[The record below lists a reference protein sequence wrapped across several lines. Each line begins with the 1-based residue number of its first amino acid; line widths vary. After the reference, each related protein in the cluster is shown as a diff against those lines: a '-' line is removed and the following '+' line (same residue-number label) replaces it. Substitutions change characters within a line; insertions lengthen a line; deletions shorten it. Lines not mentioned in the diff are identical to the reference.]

1 MTMVDSIN
9 YYVNYASTNTMQT
22 VTKVATNPS
31 ATKKLLQIISKGI
44 VGFDLYEGKSH
55 CPELL
60 KSAGGTIETI
70 GFYGTA
76 KNIVFWINPFSKDT
90 MDQAALRQSLENAVS
105 LHRTPK
111 TDQPANEEFT
121 KQIFADLMK
130 QRNFLNRSE
139 VITSLK
145 EALKGQDCEETCI
158 TNITNHVTVQQKSRP
173 ISLIV
178 SSICFTTTD
187 LVENILTLRKWGII
201 DLAAIGAQMG
211 NIPVFAAVMNSRAA
225 SFLADL
231 GIGKTMGIVAT
242 IGLTASFGGA
252 SYRFVVFIIQY
263 YKVDEEKVKD
273 EIYKEIRSAGLDM
286 LSSGT
291 DLAATALPLIFA
303 INLPVTIGLSIVAKT
318 TGFVIILFR

>member
-1 MTMVDSIN
+1 MDSIN
-9 YYVNYASTNTMQT
+9 YYINYSSTNTMQT

-31 ATKKLLQIISKGI
+31 ATKKLLQITSKVI
-44 VGFDLYEGKSH
+44 AALDLYEGRSH

-76 KNIVFWINPFSKDT
+76 KNIIFWINPFSKDS
-90 MDQAALRQSLENAVS
+90 MDQTALQQSLKNAVS

-111 TDQPANEEFT
+111 ADQPTNEEFT
-121 KQIFADLMK
+121 KEIFAELMK
-130 QRNFLNRSE
+130 QRNFLNRCE

-145 EALKGQDCEETCI
+145 DVLQNQDCDETSI
-158 TNITNHVTVQQKSRP
+158 NNIANHVTVQQKSRP

-187 LVENILTLRKWGII
+187 LVENILTLKKWGII
-201 DLAAIGAQMG
+201 DLAGIGAQMG
-211 NIPVFAAVMNSRAA
+211 NIPVFASIMDSRAA

-231 GIGKTMGIVAT
+231 GVGKTMGIIAT
-242 IGLTASFGGA
+242 VGLTASLGGA
-252 SYRFVVFIIQY
+252 SYRFVIFIIQY
-263 YKVDEEKVKD
+263 YNADEEKVKD
-273 EIYKEIRSAGLDM
+273 EIYKEIRSAGLDL

-303 INLPVTIGLSIVAKT
+303 INLPVMIGMTLVAKT
-318 TGFVIILFR
+318 TGLVIILIR